1 MADLL
6 LGKPVGDGLSEATAA
21 QVEELKE
28 RGVQPTLAIVRVGER
43 PDDLSYERGACKR
56 AEALG
61 IEVRKF
67 VLPAIGDIL
76 PGPKGDGPAQ
86 IASSL
91 ERQLFDTVERINLD
105 PSIHGCL
112 LLRPLPEG
120 VNEERICNA
129 LRPAKDVDGITAAS
143 LAGVFMDTGVGFP
156 PCTAQA
162 CVEIL
167 DHYGINPEGKNIA
180 VVGRSLVI
188 GKPVAM
194 LLLARNA
201 TVTLCHSRSAD
212 LPAICREADI
222 VVYATGRPRAYG
234 LEYFANGQIILDVG
248 INVDEEGN
256 LCGDVHFAEA
266 EPVVE
271 AITPVPRGVGSV
283 TTAVLMRHVVEAA
296 ARA

>member
-6 LGKPVGDGLSEATAA
+6 LGKPVGDALSEKTAA
-21 QVEELKE
+21 LAEELTAQ
-28 RGVQPTLAIVRVGER
+28 GIQPTLAIVRVGER

-61 IEVRKF
+61 IAVRKF
-67 VLPAIGDIL
+67 LLPEDASQDDIL
-76 PGPKGDGPAQ
+76 AAIAQ
-86 IASSL
+86 VNDDA
-91 ERQLFDTVERINLD
+91 
-105 PSIHGCL
+105 SIHGCL
-112 LLRPLPEG
+112 MFRPLPKGIDEAA
-120 VNEERICNA
+120 VCNA
-129 LRPAKDVDGITAAS
+129 LDPAKDIDGITAGS

-167 DHYGINPEGKNIA
+167 DHYGFDVEGKSVA

-194 LLLARNA
+194 MLLARNA
-201 TVTLCHSRSAD
+201 TVTLCHSRSRE

-222 VVYATGRPRAYG
+222 VVYATGRPRAYS
-234 LEYFANGQIILDVG
+234 LEHFSDGQTVLDVG

-256 LCGDVHFAEA
+256 LCGDVDFAAA
-266 EPVVE
+266 EPVVG

-296 ARA
+296 AACK

>member
-6 LGKPVGDGLSEATAA
+6 LGKPVGDALSEKTTALA
-21 QVEELKE
+21 EELTAK
-28 RGVQPTLAIVRVGER
+28 GIQPTLAIVRVGER

-61 IEVRKF
+61 IAVRKF
-67 VLPAIGDIL
+67 LLPEDASQDDVLAAI
-76 PGPKGDGPAQ
+76 AQ
-86 IASSL
+86 VNDDA
-91 ERQLFDTVERINLD
+91 
-105 PSIHGCL
+105 SIHGCL
-112 LLRPLPEG
+112 MFRPLPKGIDEAA
-120 VNEERICNA
+120 VCNA
-129 LRPAKDVDGITAAS
+129 LDPAKDVDGITAGS

-167 DHYGINPEGKNIA
+167 DHYGFDVEGKSVA

-194 LLLARNA
+194 MLLARNA
-201 TVTLCHSRSAD
+201 TVTLCHSRSRE
-212 LPAICREADI
+212 LPTICREADI
-222 VVYATGRPRAYG
+222 VVYATGRPRAYS
-234 LEYFANGQIILDVG
+234 LEHFSGGQTVLDVG

-256 LCGDVHFAEA
+256 LCGDVDFAAA
-266 EPVVE
+266 EPVVG

-296 ARA
+296 VACK

>member
-6 LGKPVGDGLSEATAA
+6 LGKPVGDALSEKTAA
-21 QVEELKE
+21 LAEELTAQ
-28 RGVQPTLAIVRVGER
+28 GIQPTLAIVRVGER

-61 IEVRKF
+61 IAVRKF
-67 VLPAIGDIL
+67 LLSEDASQDDVLAAI
-76 PGPKGDGPAQ
+76 AQ
-86 IASSL
+86 VNDDA
-91 ERQLFDTVERINLD
+91 
-105 PSIHGCL
+105 SIHGCL
-112 LLRPLPEG
+112 MFRPLPKGIDEAA
-120 VNEERICNA
+120 VCNA
-129 LRPAKDVDGITAAS
+129 LDPAKDVDGITAGS

-167 DHYGINPEGKNIA
+167 DHYGFDVEGKSVA

-194 LLLARNA
+194 MLLARNA
-201 TVTLCHSRSAD
+201 TVTLCHSRSRE
-212 LPAICREADI
+212 LPTICREADI
-222 VVYATGRPRAYG
+222 VVYATGRPRAYS
-234 LEYFANGQIILDVG
+234 LEHFSGGQTVLDVG

-256 LCGDVHFAEA
+256 LCGDVDFAAA
-266 EPVVE
+266 EPVVG

-296 ARA
+296 VACK

>member
-6 LGKPVGDGLSEATAA
+6 LGKPVGDALSEKIAA
-21 QVEELKE
+21 LAEELTAQ
-28 RGVQPTLAIVRVGER
+28 GIQPTLAIVRVGER

-61 IEVRKF
+61 IAVRKF
-67 VLPAIGDIL
+67 LLPEDASQDDVLAAI
-76 PGPKGDGPAQ
+76 AQ
-86 IASSL
+86 VNDDA
-91 ERQLFDTVERINLD
+91 
-105 PSIHGCL
+105 SIHGCL
-112 LLRPLPEG
+112 MFRPLPKGIDEAA
-120 VNEERICNA
+120 VCNA
-129 LRPAKDVDGITAAS
+129 LDPAKDVDGITAGS

-167 DHYGINPEGKNIA
+167 DHYGFDVEGKSVA

-194 LLLARNA
+194 MLLARNA
-201 TVTLCHSRSAD
+201 TVTLCHSRSRE
-212 LPAICREADI
+212 LPTICREADI
-222 VVYATGRPRAYG
+222 VVYATGRPRAYS
-234 LEYFANGQIILDVG
+234 LEHFSGGQTVLDVG

-256 LCGDVHFAEA
+256 LCGDVDFAAA
-266 EPVVE
+266 EPVVG

-296 ARA
+296 VACK

>member
-6 LGKPVGDGLSEATAA
+6 LGKPVGDALSEKTAA
-21 QVEELKE
+21 LAEELTAQ
-28 RGVQPTLAIVRVGER
+28 GIQPTLAIVRVGER

-61 IEVRKF
+61 IAVRKF
-67 VLPAIGDIL
+67 LLPEDASQDDVLAAIAQVNGD
-76 PGPKGDGPAQ
+76 A
-86 IASSL
+86 
-91 ERQLFDTVERINLD
+91 
-105 PSIHGCL
+105 SIHGCL
-112 LLRPLPEG
+112 LFRPLPKGIDEAA
-120 VNEERICNA
+120 VCNA
-129 LRPAKDVDGITAAS
+129 LDPAKDVDGITAGS

-167 DHYGINPEGKNIA
+167 DHYGFDVEGKSVA

-194 LLLARNA
+194 MLLARNA
-201 TVTLCHSRSAD
+201 TVTLCHSRSRE

-222 VVYATGRPRAYG
+222 VVYATGRPRAYS
-234 LEYFANGQIILDVG
+234 LEHFSDGQTVLDVG

-256 LCGDVHFAEA
+256 LCGDVDFAAA
-266 EPVVE
+266 EPLVA

-283 TTAVLMRHVVEAA
+283 TTAVLMRHVAEAA
-296 ARA
+296 AKQ

>member
-6 LGKPVGDGLSEATAA
+6 LGKPVGDALSEKTAA
-21 QVEELKE
+21 LAEELTAQ
-28 RGVQPTLAIVRVGER
+28 GIQPTLAIVRVGER

-61 IEVRKF
+61 IAVRKF
-67 VLPAIGDIL
+67 LLPEDASQDDVLAAI
-76 PGPKGDGPAQ
+76 AQ
-86 IASSL
+86 VNDDA
-91 ERQLFDTVERINLD
+91 
-105 PSIHGCL
+105 SIHGCL
-112 LLRPLPEG
+112 LFRPLPKGIDEAA
-120 VNEERICNA
+120 VCNA
-129 LRPAKDVDGITAAS
+129 LDPAKDVDGITAGS

-167 DHYGINPEGKNIA
+167 DHYGFDVEGKSVA

-194 LLLARNA
+194 MLLARNA
-201 TVTLCHSRSAD
+201 TVTLCHSRSRE

-222 VVYATGRPRAYG
+222 VVYATGRPRAYS
-234 LEYFANGQIILDVG
+234 LEHFSGGQTVLDVG

-256 LCGDVHFAEA
+256 LCGDVDFAAA
-266 EPVVE
+266 EPVVG

-283 TTAVLMRHVVEAA
+283 TTAVLMRHVAEAA
-296 ARA
+296 AACK

>member
-6 LGKPVGDGLSEATAA
+6 LGKPVGDALSEKTAA
-21 QVEELKE
+21 LAEELTAQ
-28 RGVQPTLAIVRVGER
+28 GIQPTLAIVRVGER

-61 IEVRKF
+61 IAVCKF
-67 VLPAIGDIL
+67 LLPEDASQDDVLAAI
-76 PGPKGDGPAQ
+76 AQ
-86 IASSL
+86 VNDDA
-91 ERQLFDTVERINLD
+91 
-105 PSIHGCL
+105 SIHGCL
-112 LLRPLPEG
+112 MFRPLPKGIDEAA
-120 VNEERICNA
+120 VCNA
-129 LRPAKDVDGITAAS
+129 LDPAKDVDGITAGS

-167 DHYGINPEGKNIA
+167 DHYGFDVEGKSVA

-194 LLLARNA
+194 MLLARNA
-201 TVTLCHSRSAD
+201 TVTLCHSRSRE
-212 LPAICREADI
+212 LPTICREADI
-222 VVYATGRPRAYG
+222 VVYATGRPRAYS
-234 LEYFANGQIILDVG
+234 LEYFSGGQTVLDVG

-256 LCGDVHFAEA
+256 LCGDVDFAAA
-266 EPVVE
+266 EPVVG

-296 ARA
+296 VACK

>member
-1 MADLL
+1 MAELL
-6 LGKPVGDGLSEATAA
+6 LGKPVGDALSEETAA
-21 QVEELKE
+21 RVAALRA
-28 RGVQPTLAIVRVGER
+28 RGVQPTLTIVRVGER
-43 PDDLSYERGACKR
+43 PDDLSYERGADKR

-61 IEVRKF
+61 VAVRKF
-67 VLPAIGDIL
+67 LLPENATEEQL
-76 PGPKGDGPAQ
+76 LAT
-86 IASSL
+86 IA
-91 ERQLFDTVERINLD
+91 EVNAAPD
-105 PSIHGCL
+105 IHGCL
-112 LLRPLPEG
+112 LFRPLPKG
-120 VNEERICNA
+120 INEERICNA
-129 LRPAKDVDGITAAS
+129 LDPAKDVDGITAAS
-143 LAGVFMDTGVGFP
+143 LAGVFMGADVGFP

-167 DHYGINPEGKNIA
+167 DHYGIAVEGKSVA

-188 GKPVAM
+188 GRPVAM

-212 LPAICREADI
+212 LPAICREVDI

-234 LEYFANGQIILDVG
+234 LEHFANGQVILDVG

-266 EPVVE
+266 EPVVQ

>member
-6 LGKPVGDGLSEATAA
+6 LGKPVGDVLSEKTAA
-21 QVEELKE
+21 LAEELTD
-28 RGVQPTLAIVRVGER
+28 RGIQPTLAIVRVGER

-61 IEVRKF
+61 IAVRKF
-67 VLPAIGDIL
+67 LLPEDASQDDVLAAIAQVNGD
-76 PGPKGDGPAQ
+76 A
-86 IASSL
+86 
-91 ERQLFDTVERINLD
+91 
-105 PSIHGCL
+105 SIHGCL
-112 LLRPLPEG
+112 LFRPLPKGIDEAA
-120 VNEERICNA
+120 VCNA
-129 LRPAKDVDGITAAS
+129 LDPAKDIDGITAGS

-167 DHYGINPEGKNIA
+167 DHYGFDVEGKSVA

-194 LLLARNA
+194 MLLARNA
-201 TVTLCHSRSAD
+201 TVTLCHSRSRE

-222 VVYATGRPRAYG
+222 VVYATGRPRAYS
-234 LEYFANGQIILDVG
+234 LEHFSDGQTVLDVG

-256 LCGDVHFAEA
+256 LCGDVDFAAA
-266 EPVVE
+266 EPVVG

-296 ARA
+296 AQA

>member
-6 LGKPVGDGLSEATAA
+6 LGKPVGDALSEKTAA
-21 QVEELKE
+21 LAEELTAQ
-28 RGVQPTLAIVRVGER
+28 GIQPTLAIVRVGER

-61 IEVRKF
+61 IAVRKF
-67 VLPAIGDIL
+67 LLPEDASQDDVLAAI
-76 PGPKGDGPAQ
+76 AQ
-86 IASSL
+86 VNDDA
-91 ERQLFDTVERINLD
+91 
-105 PSIHGCL
+105 SIHGCL
-112 LLRPLPEG
+112 MFRPLPKGIDEAA
-120 VNEERICNA
+120 VCNA
-129 LRPAKDVDGITAAS
+129 LDPAKDVDGITAGS
-143 LAGVFMDTGVGFP
+143 RAGVFMDTGVGFP

-167 DHYGINPEGKNIA
+167 DHYGFDVEGKSVA

-194 LLLARNA
+194 MLLARNA
-201 TVTLCHSRSAD
+201 TVTLCHSRSRE
-212 LPAICREADI
+212 LPTICREADI
-222 VVYATGRPRAYG
+222 VVYATGRPRAYS
-234 LEYFANGQIILDVG
+234 LEHFSGGQTVLDVG

-256 LCGDVHFAEA
+256 LCGDVDFAAA
-266 EPVVE
+266 EPVVG

-296 ARA
+296 VACK